1 MGKSVQSPG
10 AVRRE
15 RTRSSILREAM
26 VLMEESGIEG
36 VGIRELARRLDYS
49 PAALYRYF
57 PRHEDIVSTLAA
69 DSMALLYEHLAN
81 ATDKTDQDP
90 LVALGEAYLRFAES
104 EPVRFRLL
112 FVHLPSHRTSIEE
125 PASQR
130 SPYAIVLGAV
140 RDALADG
147 RIAHDLDPENV
158 AYTLWSLVH
167 GMGVL
172 RSTHLRD
179 FEADFDALHRSSLQ
193 LLIDSWKPRERD
205 PR

>member
-1 MGKSVQSPG
+1 M
-10 AVRRE
+10 RRE
-15 RTRSSILREAM
+15 RTRASILREAM

-36 VGIRELARRLDYS
+36 IGIRELARRLDYS

-57 PRHEDIVSTLAA
+57 PRHEDIVSTLAT
-69 DSMALLYEHLAN
+69 DSMAMLYEHLAGATEN
-81 ATDKTDQDP
+81 ADQDP
-90 LVALGEAYLRFAES
+90 LVALGEAYVRFAES

-112 FVHLPSHRTSIEE
+112 FVHLPSRRTSLEE

-130 SPYAIVLGAV
+130 SPYTIVLEAV
-140 RDALADG
+140 RDALAEG
-147 RIAHDLDPENV
+147 RIAQDLDPGNA

-179 FEADFDALHRSSLQ
+179 FEADFEAIHRSSLQ
-193 LLIDSWKPRERD
+193 LLIDSWKPHGRD
-205 PR
+205 SR

>member
-1 MGKSVQSPG
+1 
-10 AVRRE
+10 
-15 RTRSSILREAM
+15 
-26 VLMEESGIEG
+26 MEESGIDG
-36 VGIRELARRLDYS
+36 VGIRELARRLNYS

-57 PRHEDIVSTLAA
+57 PRHEDIVSTLAT
-69 DSMALLYEHLAN
+69 DSMAMLHEHLAN
-81 ATDKTDQDP
+81 ATDNTDQDP

-112 FVHLPSHRTSIEE
+112 FVHLPSRRALLEE
-125 PASQR
+125 PASRR
-130 SPYAIVLGAV
+130 SPYALVLEAV
-140 RDALADG
+140 RDALAAG
-147 RIAHDLDPENV
+147 RIAQDLDPENV

-179 FEADFDALHRSSLQ
+179 FEADFDAIHRSSLQ

-205 PR
+205 SR